1 MCIIDSLTPP
11 PHTSTS
17 HFTSHLTSTSSPGAG
32 RGVHGLLAGRQAGV
46 RGGLPHWPPLLLQV
60 GPRTYTMHQDLFKI
74 FFDSRFMYFFH
85 RMYPASTCWWR
96 RRRRSCPRSE
106 VEEQDHPEAQET
118 ARELPGALRHGRQ
131 QVWGVDM
138 Q

>member
-1 MCIIDSLTPP
+1 MQNLDFAQNPMQNLDSAQNPTHAMRACADDSECLPQV
-11 PHTSTS
+11 
-17 HFTSHLTSTSSPGAG
+17 L
-32 RGVHGLLAGRQAGV
+32 GVL